1 MNFSQIRCFLAAA
14 EYLSF
19 TRADRQSLS
28 LKPVL
33 SRQIAAMEQELG
45 IELFVREKKSVRLTQ
60 AGQIMEEGLTR
71 LSREYGTVLER
82 AMAAH
87 LGFAGNLNIGIVEGQ
102 NISPPL
108 SDALRAFHRK
118 FPDIRLNPS
127 RHTMNNL
134 RSALIN
140 RQIDAGFTAKFVVD
154 EAKQLEYREVGTVKT
169 MLCVPKSHPMAG
181 KENLTLA
188 DFKNDRFLTLPEEE
202 SRHVARIAEGM
213 KAQNI
218 RTLLAPTS
226 APSPSGE
233 AGYGIATM
241 SENHALRHH
250 PDFLFLSLPELGDVV
265 EVIAWRRGHTN
276 PMLASFI
283 DEFPDL
289 KPQDNARNL

>member
-1 MNFSQIRCFLAAA
+1 
-14 EYLSF
+14 
-19 TRADRQSLS
+19 
-28 LKPVL
+28 VL

-60 AGQIMEEGLTR
+60 AGKIMEEGLTR

-218 RTLLAPTS
+218 RTLLAPDIGTL
-226 APSPSGE
+226 ALWLE

>member
-1 MNFSQIRCFLAAA
+1 MNFSQIKCFLAAA

-19 TRADRQSLS
+19 TRAADSLYLS
-28 LKPVL
+28 QPVL

-71 LSREYGTVLER
+71 LAREYASVLEK
-82 AMAAH
+82 ATAAH

-102 NISPPL
+102 NICPPL
-108 SDALRAFHRK
+108 SDALRSFHTK
-118 FPDIRLNPS
+118 YPDIRINPS

-140 RQIDAGFTAKFVVD
+140 GQIDVAFTAKFVVD
-154 EAKQLEYREVGTVKT
+154 EADELEYREVGTVRT
-169 MLCVPKSHPMAG
+169 MLCVPKSHPLAG
-181 KENLTLA
+181 KENLSLA
-188 DFKNDRFLTLPEEE
+188 DFRGDRFLILPEEE
-202 SRHVARIAEGM
+202 SRHVARIAERM

-218 RTLLAPTS
+218 PTLLAPDIGTL
-226 APSPSGE
+226 ALWVE

-250 PDFLFLSLPELGDVV
+250 PGFVFLSLPELGDVV
-265 EVIAWRRGHTN
+265 EVVAWRRGHTN
-276 PMLASFI
+276 PTLASFI
-283 DEFPDL
+283 EQFP
-289 KPQDNARNL
+289 QYEAGNARNL